1 MSFWR
6 RLLRTISP
14 NRSTDKLTF
23 DVDLDL
29 RHSLQRLAKRQQRSE
44 DEIAAELLSFAL
56 AQHNAAEAHLELWR
70 ELSPREQQVV
80 ALICLGCTNR
90 QIANR
95 LVIST
100 ETVKSHV
107 RNALRKFGV
116 RSKVELRQV
125 LADWD
130 FSTWR

>member
-6 RLLRTISP
+6 RLLRKFSFR
-14 NRSTDKLTF
+14 RSTDTLTF

-29 RHSLQRLAKRQQRSE
+29 KYSLQRLAKRQQRPE
-44 DEIAAELLSFAL
+44 DELAAELLSFAL
-56 AQHNAAEAHLELWR
+56 AQRNAAEARLELWR
-70 ELSPREQQVV
+70 DLSPREQQVV
-80 ALICLGCTNR
+80 ALICLGYTNR
-90 QIANR
+90 QIANQ

-107 RNALRKFGV
+107 RNALRKFSV

>member
-1 MSFWR
+1 
-6 RLLRTISP
+6 L
-14 NRSTDKLTF
+14 KY
-23 DVDLDL
+23 
-29 RHSLQRLAKRQQRSE
+29 SLQRLAKRQQRPE
-44 DEIAAELLSFAL
+44 DELAAELLSFAL
-56 AQHNAAEAHLELWR
+56 AQRNAAEARLELWR
-70 ELSPREQQVV
+70 DLSPREQQVV
-80 ALICLGCTNR
+80 ALICLGYTNR
-90 QIANR
+90 QIANQ

-107 RNALRKFGV
+107 RNALRKFSV

>member
-1 MSFWR
+1 MSFWQ
-6 RLLRTISP
+6 RLLRTFSFR
-14 NRSTDKLTF
+14 RSTDKLTF

-29 RHSLQRLAKRQQRSE
+29 RYSLQRLAKRQQRPE
-44 DEIAAELLSFAL
+44 DELAAELLSFAL
-56 AQHNAAEAHLELWR
+56 AQRNAAEARLELWR
-70 ELSPREQQVV
+70 GLSPREQQVV
-80 ALICLGCTNR
+80 ALICLGYTNR

-107 RNALRKFGV
+107 RNALRKFSV

-125 LADWD
+125 LAEWD
-130 FSTWR
+130 FSNWR